1 MTRKELVK
9 KLAEHLETTST
20 YLGAPT
26 FAYQVG
32 DYTIDRQGNIFD
44 AEGQQVT
51 LEELLAIEVREE
63 MEVGNRDISKD
74 EPLCLEVGIPLEGYD
89 GKSLRNLMHIIYN
102 NQPLIKKA
110 LGLNEDFVSKEV
122 IEALK
127 QERMRTLEHF
137 KEATAAVHNPSIDFD
152 YEKETITFKLG
163 PGGENPEKVEA
174 ATKLIGLINL
184 YARRLKRNVKAK
196 VKSSDNEKF
205 TFRTWLL
212 NLGMIGDEYKL
223 ARKVLLQNL
232 PGNSAFRKPVKEA
245 GANV

>member
-1 MTRKELVK
+1 MTRKELVQ
-9 KLAEHLETTST
+9 KLARHLETTAA

-32 DYTIDRQGNIFD
+32 DYTVDRHGLILD
-44 AEGQQVT
+44 AGGHEVT
-51 LEELLAIEVREE
+51 LEELLESGVRGK
-63 MEVGNRDISKD
+63 MELENGDVLEREAVS
-74 EPLCLEVGIPLEGYD
+74 LEVGIPLEGYD

-102 NQPLIKKA
+102 NQPLIKKS
-110 LGLNEDFVSKEV
+110 LELSSDLVSEEM

-127 QERMRTLEHF
+127 QERMWTIEDF
-137 KEATAAVHNPSIDFD
+137 KKATAAVHSPSIDFD
-152 YEKETITFKLG
+152 YEQEAITFKLG

-174 ATKLIGLINL
+174 ATKLIGQINL
-184 YARRLKRNVKAK
+184 YARRLKRNVTAK
-196 VKSSDNEKF
+196 VKFSDNEKF
-205 TFRTWLL
+205 AFRTWLL

-245 GANV
+245 RANA